1 MSTILASQL
10 DDIFSTGEPWGR
22 NGQQRFQLQL
32 DSSLQV
38 ASNLLGVAPG
48 GITASHMAIGSV
60 TPSALAIT
68 SVDVPHSSASI
79 VGTNVKTALEEVALG
94 YLARV
99 QKAGDT
105 MSGDLDMT
113 GNSVIG
119 LANPVALTDAVN
131 LQSMGAAVS
140 RGDFYFTPTTYGNP
154 TGLNGT
160 LKLTWIRASASY
172 YYSGVPAPGDTVT
185 VHGVTFT
192 YVTTVT
198 SVGEVLIGPNV
209 PTSVSNLVSAMN
221 ADTRFTLDAINF
233 NVNFW
238 AVQDAGIGHALHVLC
253 INEDPPNH
261 PEDGDNK
268 LASEVSTVIT
278 VIPFRGGLN
287 VAKDS
292 MVVVDAYTNTLY
304 MFDEMQPTMPWIP
317 IQGIGGPTNA
327 TLVTYTGPNLTNIPV
342 TAPDNLQNILVA
354 IDAKFGAGGLPNH
367 AMNHETLGVDEIDV
381 TDLLGL
387 LNDPQTPLGHKA
399 SHEDTGLDE
408 ISVGGLSGLLAD
420 FQDAGWLRGNAVSA
434 NAPSLSDVL
443 TWTGSNWA
451 PQAIG
456 ALASP
461 VILSGLTGAGLA
473 VGEAV
478 YVSADD
484 TVTKAKADS
493 ISTMPGIGVVSKT
506 SPLEITV
513 VGKVTGLT
521 GIVAGSVYYISQ
533 TTPGVLTTT
542 PPSLSTH
549 VIQSVALGLNT
560 TTIVVLPVQFT
571 VIT

>member
-1 MSTILASQL
+1 MSIRASQL
-10 DDIFSTGEPWGR
+10 ADIFSTGEPWQR

-38 ASNLLGVAPG
+38 ASNLLGVATG
-48 GITASHMAIGSV
+48 GITATHMGAGSV
-60 TPSALAIT
+60 TPSSLAIT
-68 SVDVPHSSASI
+68 SIDVPHSSASI

-99 QKAGDT
+99 QKSGDT

-113 GNSVIG
+113 GNYLLNVG
-119 LANPVALTDAVN
+119 DPTAALDGVN
-131 LQSMGAAVS
+131 LQSMSAAVS

-154 TGLNGT
+154 TGVNGT
-160 LKLTWIRASASY
+160 LKLTWIRASASA

-185 VHGVTFT
+185 VHGVIFT

-198 SVGEVLIGPNV
+198 ATGEVLIGPDV

-221 ADTRFTLDAINF
+221 ADTRVTLDLIPF
-233 NVNFW
+233 NTNFW
-238 AVQDAGIGHALHVLC
+238 SVQDAGIGYALHVLC
-253 INEDPPNH
+253 INEDPPNT
-261 PEDGDNK
+261 PEDGNLK
-268 LASEVSTVIT
+268 LAGEVSTVIT
-278 VIPFRGGLN
+278 VISFRGGLN
-287 VAKDS
+287 TAKDS

-304 MFDEMQPTMPWIP
+304 MFDEMQPTTPWIP

-342 TAPDNLQNILVA
+342 TSPDNLQNILIS
-354 IDAKFGAGGLPNH
+354 IDTRFGAGGLPLH
-367 AMNHETLGVDEIDV
+367 ASRHEDAGVDEIDV
-381 TDLLGL
+381 GGLSGL
-387 LNDPQTPLGHKA
+387 LADAQTPLTHKA

-408 ISVGGLSGLLAD
+408 ISVAGLSGLLAD
-420 FQDAGWLRGNAVSA
+420 VQDAGWLHGNAVSA
-434 NAPSLSDVL
+434 NSPSTSDVL
-443 TWTGSNWA
+443 TWSGSNWA

-461 VILSGLTGAGLA
+461 VILSGLSGTGLA

-478 YVSADD
+478 YVSAND
-484 TVTKAKADS
+484 TVSKAKADS
-493 ISTMPGIGVVSKT
+493 TSTMPGVGVVSKT

-521 GIVAGSVYYISQ
+521 SIVAGSVYYISQ
-533 TTPGVLTTT
+533 TTPGVLTVT
-542 PPSLSTH
+542 PPIASTH
-549 VIQSVALGLNT
+549 VIQSVALGLNA
-560 TTIVVLPVQFT
+560 TTIVVLPIQFT